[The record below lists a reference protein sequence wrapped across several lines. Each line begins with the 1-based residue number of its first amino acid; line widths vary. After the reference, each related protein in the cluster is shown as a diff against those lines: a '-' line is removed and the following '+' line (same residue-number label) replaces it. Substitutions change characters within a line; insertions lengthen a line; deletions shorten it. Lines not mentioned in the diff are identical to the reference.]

1 MVRYLSFLFEKD
13 GGGLS
18 TELVAAVEAGDF
30 EDEEEAEDF
39 TLELLDE
46 VGGSVGG
53 TTCNTLVGIGD

>member
-1 MVRYLSFLFEKD
+1 MVRYLSFLFEKN

-18 TELVAAVEAGDF
+18 TELIAAVEAGDF

-39 TLELLDE
+39 TLELVDE

-53 TTCNTLVGIGD
+53 ATCDMLVIW